1 LVPNTSRAR
10 LDSEAEAKFAHEKTN
25 QSEREELMARILAA
39 QAHDE
44 EAIQSLLEQ
53 FRPLLRSRMH
63 RLWPLVRMGLMS
75 LEWADVEAQITM
87 LFLLRLRAFR
97 PADGVYFAHY
107 IEQML
112 DYDGRTWIRTLQRG
126 AAMPFSQLSPV
137 EDDGEERDDPHEWL
151 LEDFSPDHSPSRDL
165 AMALRDALDALPDPQ
180 RKVVWGCCVL
190 GRTEADVALE
200 MGLSRSAVRNRLE
213 VALKQ
218 MRAHFQSDD
227 ENMEGEAGST
237 QGKFTRTG
245 RASHKTPIDGGVRE
259 EFWNLILM
267 AKDEKRPDL
276 VGVGAGRPVLL
287 QGVFAFKGEGLSHP
301 QLLSPKLRYTVPPN
315 TALGVRYLRVGSVCD
330 QMVVVS
336 TVVNGLTHRLVP
348 CAANG
353 TINVPFAIVDPIVA
367 GSEIEIHLACEGNGT
382 AIIDVGCLQMPA

>member
-1 LVPNTSRAR
+1 MEFAAWSRHSHIWAGT
-10 LDSEAEAKFAHEKTN
+10 D
-25 QSEREELMARILAA
+25 EELVARVAAA
-39 QAHDE
+39 QAHNE
-44 EAIQSLLEQ
+44 EAIQSMLEQ

-63 RLWPLVRMGLMS
+63 RLWPLVRTGLMS

-87 LFLLRLRAFR
+87 LFLLRLQAFR
-97 PADGVYFAHY
+97 PEDGVYFAHY

-112 DYDGRTWIRTLQRG
+112 DYDGRTWVRALQRS
-126 AAMPFSQLSPV
+126 AALPFSQLSPL
-137 EDDGEERDDPHEWL
+137 DTDEEEMDDPQEWL
-151 LEDFSPDHSPSRDL
+151 SRGFSPDQSHQSDQ
-165 AMALRDALDALPDPQ
+165 AMALRDALDALPAPQ
-180 RKVVWGCCVL
+180 QKVVWECCVL

-200 MGLSRSAVRNRLE
+200 LGLSRSTVRNRLE
-213 VALKQ
+213 AAIGK
-218 MRAHFQSDD
+218 MRTHFQSDD
-227 ENMEGEAGST
+227 ENTQGDEGRT

-245 RASHKTPIDGGVRE
+245 RASHKMPIDGDVRE

-287 QGVFAFKGEGLSHP
+287 QGVFAFKGEGLQSP

-367 GSEIEIHLACEGNGT
+367 GSEIEIHLACDGDGT